1 MIAWVKT
8 HREAIL
14 VTLLVLQN
22 MHVLSGTAGS
32 VLEGVIQ
39 AIRAN
44 AVISTDQNLV
54 NITH

>member
-1 MIAWVKT
+1 MIAWVKA
-8 HREAIL
+8 HREAML

-44 AVISTDQNLV
+44 VVISTDQNLV